1 MFVPNQ
7 KLAEVR
13 PWVLFLLL
21 GLTLATAACNSTD
34 ESCNPGP
41 PDYEECGNPE

>member
-1 MFVPNQ
+1 MFVAHRQ
-7 KLAEVR
+7 LAKVR
-13 PWVLFLLL
+13 PWVLFMLI
-21 GLTLATAACNSTD
+21 GLTLATGGTD